1 MFPIIIFLTSMAG
14 LLREAARAVIQVVSG
29 LLSMGAAALS
39 MGYALSPLLGLHLQM
54 KKYIEKLHN
63 RSLAGWTKTKEIL
76 FVKGKRQILYLV
88 PAQFINSF
96 SASLITIS
104 ITQLFSAKSL
114 GYYSAG
120 VRILDIPIVFIT
132 SNVSKVCYQKIGE
145 NVVKKKPVLKLLA
158 NVMASIT
165 VVSFLGFGLLYF
177 IAPKLA
183 EIVFGTGYS
192 IAGVYIKCLCLMYA
206 MRLIATSFAGV
217 YTVFN
222 KQNFELIL
230 NILLIAVAAVGY
242 TLTYMLKLKI
252 TQYLWII
259 GIGYAFI
266 YVLMIAGYV
275 YICKKFD
282 KSITPVSNVSD

>member
-1 MFPIIIFLTSMAG
+1 
-14 LLREAARAVIQVVSG
+14 
-29 LLSMGAAALS
+29 
-39 MGYALSPLLGLHLQM
+39 
-54 KKYIEKLHN
+54 
-63 RSLAGWTKTKEIL
+63 
-76 FVKGKRQILYLV
+76 
-88 PAQFINSF
+88 
-96 SASLITIS
+96 
-104 ITQLFSAKSL
+104 
-114 GYYSAG
+114 
-120 VRILDIPIVFIT
+120 
-132 SNVSKVCYQKIGE
+132 
-145 NVVKKKPVLKLLA
+145 
-158 NVMASIT
+158 
-165 VVSFLGFGLLYF
+165 
-177 IAPKLA
+177 
-183 EIVFGTGYS
+183 
-192 IAGVYIKCLCLMYA
+192 